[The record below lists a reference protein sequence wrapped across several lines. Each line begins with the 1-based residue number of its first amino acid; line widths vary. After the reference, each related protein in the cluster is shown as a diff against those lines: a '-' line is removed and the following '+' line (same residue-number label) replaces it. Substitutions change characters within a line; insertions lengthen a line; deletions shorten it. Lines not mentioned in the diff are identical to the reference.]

1 MTYSLTSD
9 ELKIAESGSV
19 DFSKFTDSSKGY
31 QNITYEADKLLKGVT
46 FTVQDAV
53 DSGFTLSEAETLLDS
68 LITKKAIIELF
79 TLSYAQSLDTTAL
92 PYIADCLKNKTV
104 IGDKYLFLLTEDF
117 INHIAKS

>member
-1 MTYSLTSD
+1 MTYSLTAD

-19 DFSKFTDSSKGY
+19 DFSKFTDPSKGY

-53 DSGFTLSEAETLLDS
+53 DSGFTLSEAETLLNS
-68 LITKKAIIELF
+68 LITKKAIRELF
-79 TLSYAQSLDTTAL
+79 TLSYAKSLDSSTV
-92 PYIADCLKNKTV
+92 PYIADCLKNETV

-117 INHIAKS
+117 INYIAES